1 MCIRDRYATG
11 DWGGNSAGSEY
22 ETQVFMYF
30 YNKIKPNVSIDIHTG
45 GVTEYGDT
53 CTIETGC
60 KNNALDVITLVA
72 RTTTNNL
79 ILGNDIYPQ
88 SADACISSAT
98 YVEEMPNEVYFGVQY
113 DWISQYDE
121 DIFIAAKQ
129 ISQEVLGTNYEDV
142 GEQYSFYNYDGE
154 IMTFDIDNHRLVK
167 TPGFEIMITNIYDLS
182 FEMKHDMIYMNV
194 VRNEKEYQF
203 LLTFAKEK
211 QEIDDEIITEQ

>member
-1 MCIRDRYATG
+1 MIEVLFSFGISLIIVTSLFG
-11 DWGGNSAGSEY
+11 
-22 ETQVFMYF
+22 MYR
-30 YNKIKPNVSIDIHTG
+30 
-45 GVTEYGDT
+45 
-53 CTIETGC
+53 TISHAQ
-60 KNNALDVITLVA
+60 N
-72 RTTTNNL
+72 
-79 ILGNDIYPQ
+79 
-88 SADACISSAT
+88 
-98 YVEEMPNEVYFGVQY
+98 
-113 DWISQYDE
+113 ISQYDE

-167 TPGFEIMITNIYDLS
+167 TPGFEIMITNIDDLS